1 MEPPTSS
8 AAAEDEHTAQLW
20 RDLVDNSVECELC
33 NEPYADDEDGDHL
46 PRLLG
51 CGHTFCQVHY
61 TFCAFMLL
69 VRGLVL
75 PRMRNL
81 TVTRVRNPIFTIAH

>member
-1 MEPPTSS
+1 MEPAVST

-33 NEPYADDEDGDHL
+33 NEPYAEDEYGEHL

-51 CGHTFCQVHY
+51 CGHTFCQVRWRRSHSSRRG
-61 TFCAFMLL
+61 C
-69 VRGLVL
+69 VRSFVH
-75 PRMRNL
+75 
-81 TVTRVRNPIFTIAH
+81 A